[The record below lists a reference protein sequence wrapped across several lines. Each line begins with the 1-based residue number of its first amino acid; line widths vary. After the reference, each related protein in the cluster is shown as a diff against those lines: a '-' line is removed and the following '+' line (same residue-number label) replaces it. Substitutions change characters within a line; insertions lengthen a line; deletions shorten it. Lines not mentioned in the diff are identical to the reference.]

1 MSMSPH
7 IREAVP
13 LSGLTTIHLGGP
25 ARFLAS
31 CTNPDECRTVLAF
44 ARDRSLPVMVL
55 GGGSNVIF
63 GDDGY
68 PGLVLR
74 IEIQGL
80 DFTDSGQTC
89 LVTAGAGEV
98 WDDVVTACVARGLG
112 GIECLAGIPGTAGAT
127 PIQNVGAY
135 GQEVQETIEFVNVL
149 ERATG
154 EERRF
159 GNAECGFGYRWSRFK
174 GEDAGR
180 YIVTSVG
187 FRLTQNAL
195 PRIHYPELARTIA
208 QEGSVELL
216 PSGGPALNRVRKAVL
231 RIRRTKAMVIDP
243 DDPDCRSVGS
253 FFTNPVLDPAK
264 FESLRQRWLAS
275 YQPDNLPAYPS
286 PGGVKVPAA
295 WLVEHA
301 GFPKGTRRG
310 NVGISEKHA
319 LALVNR
325 GGTARELIA
334 FAQEIQEGVD
344 QKFGIRLAIEPI
356 IVDEGTHRDKGSD
369 L

>member
-1 MSMSPH
+1 MSTLPH

-13 LSGLTTIHLGGP
+13 LAELTTIRLGGP

-31 CTNPDECRTVLAF
+31 CTSPNECRTALAL

-63 GDDGY
+63 ADEGY

-74 IEIQGL
+74 VEIQGL
-80 DFTDSGQTC
+80 DFTDLGRTC

-98 WDDVVTACVARGLG
+98 WDDVVTECVARGLG

-149 ERATG
+149 ERSTG

-174 GEDAGR
+174 GEDVGR
-180 YIVTSVG
+180 YIVTTVG
-187 FRLTQNAL
+187 FRLTQDAQ
-195 PRIHYPELARTIA
+195 PKIHYPELARAIA
-208 QEGSVELL
+208 PGGSGELL
-216 PSGGPALNRVRKAVL
+216 PSGEAALNHVRKAVL
-231 RIRRTKAMVIDP
+231 RIRRSKAMVIDP
-243 DDPDCRSVGS
+243 DDPNCRSAGS
-253 FFTNPVLDPAK
+253 FFMNPILEPAT
-264 FESLRQRWLAS
+264 FESVRRRWLAS
-275 YQPDNLPAYPS
+275 GQPDALPAYSS

-310 NVGISEKHA
+310 KVGISEKHA

-334 FAQEIQEGVD
+334 FAEEIQAGVE
-344 QKFGIRLAIEPI
+344 QQFGIRLAIEPI
-356 IVDEGTHRDKGSD
+356 IVGT
-369 L
+369 